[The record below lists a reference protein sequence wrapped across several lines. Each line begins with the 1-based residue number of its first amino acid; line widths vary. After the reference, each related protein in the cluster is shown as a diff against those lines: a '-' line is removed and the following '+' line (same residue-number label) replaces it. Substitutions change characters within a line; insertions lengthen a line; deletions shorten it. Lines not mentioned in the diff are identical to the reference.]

1 MGIKVAATLD
11 TEFKFN
17 YTVSTVLAPAF
28 TVADE
33 DLALWIGNAHPF
45 SKSEELAALEHC
57 LEHIRENGTETPTGA
72 NESYAEL
79 GTNFKKDVNAAFD
92 SAIDTTLT
100 GTVTVVISTDD
111 VVGVGTAFETE
122 LVVGQSIKIAG
133 EIHTV
138 LTITDDENLILAT
151 NHAAG
156 AAGVTFA
163 LVAVPEE
170 GKVGIWYGPDFQALV
185 DNSITPF
192 VVQLIEHYVETTQAS
207 SD

>member
-17 YTVSTVLAPAF
+17 YTVSTVLAASF
-28 TVADE
+28 TLADE

-45 SKSEELAALEHC
+45 SKSEELAALENC
-57 LEHIRENGTETPTGA
+57 SAFIRENGTTTPTGT

-79 GTNFKKDVNAAFD
+79 GTNFKKDVNGAFD
-92 SAIDTTLT
+92 
-100 GTVTVVISTDD
+100 
-111 VVGVGTAFETE
+111 
-122 LVVGQSIKIAG
+122 
-133 EIHTV
+133 
-138 LTITDDENLILAT
+138 
-151 NHAAG
+151 AA
-156 AAGVTFA
+156 AA
-163 LVAVPEE
+163 LPEE
-170 GKVGIWYGPDFQALV
+170 AKVGIWYGPDFQALE